1 MLVRRRPEFAAASL
15 VVYNFPL
22 QRKPGMT
29 TQTLSPFP
37 SAFPA
42 SPPLAHARLS
52 ADGAENLPLW
62 TAPSL
67 WRALPPLRRNAFVS
81 AVGATGIGGPGANAA
96 AFPCGDF
103 PDGANLPLFAVA
115 IGPGGLLM
123 MDDGA
128 GRMQGG
134 NETISLTNALEWAA
148 LLCAWTL
155 RETAKVLPMAA
166 PAAEQEESG
175 AAKIRYL
182 DSCGELTTAVL
193 VVDEETGY
201 RFRVR
206 DFLPCADAELLAA
219 LRTKAKELGFDSPLW
234 EDPTFPPP
242 GAADAANAPKFA
254 PKE

>member
-1 MLVRRRPEFAAASL
+1 
-15 VVYNFPL
+15 
-22 QRKPGMT
+22 MT
-29 TQTLSPFP
+29 NRTLSPFP

-81 AVGATGIGGPGANAA
+81 AVGATGIGGPGADAA

-123 MDDGA
+123 MDDAA

-134 NETISLTNALEWAA
+134 SATISLTNALEWAA

-155 RETAKVLPMAA
+155 RETAKVLPIA
-166 PAAEQEESG
+166 PTAEQG
-175 AAKIRYL
+175 KTGTATIRYL

-201 RFRVR
+201 CFRVR
-206 DFLPCADAELLAA
+206 DFFHCPDAKLLTA

-242 GAADAANAPKFA
+242 GAADAAAPS
-254 PKE
+254 P

>member
-1 MLVRRRPEFAAASL
+1 
-15 VVYNFPL
+15 
-22 QRKPGMT
+22 MT
-29 TQTLSPFP
+29 NRTLSPFP

-67 WRALPPLRRNAFVS
+67 WRALSAPRRNAFIR
-81 AVGATGIGGPGANAA
+81 AVGANGIGGPGADSA
-96 AFPCGDF
+96 AFPSGDF

-115 IGPGGLLM
+115 VGPGGLLM
-123 MDDGA
+123 MDDAA

-134 NETISLTNALEWAA
+134 SATISLTNALEWAA

-155 RETAKVLPMAA
+155 RETAKVLPIA
-166 PAAEQEESG
+166 PPAEQG
-175 AAKIRYL
+175 KTGTATIRYL

-206 DFLPCADAELLAA
+206 DFFHCPDAKLLTA
-219 LRTKAKELGFDSPLW
+219 LRTKAKELGLDSPLW
-234 EDPTFPPP
+234 EDQTFPPP
-242 GAADAANAPKFA
+242 GAADAAAPS
-254 PKE
+254 P